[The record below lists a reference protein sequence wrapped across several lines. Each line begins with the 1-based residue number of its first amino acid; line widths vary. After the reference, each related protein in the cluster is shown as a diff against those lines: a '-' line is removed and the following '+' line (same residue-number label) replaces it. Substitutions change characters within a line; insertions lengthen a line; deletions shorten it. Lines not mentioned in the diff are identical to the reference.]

1 MAVPDRHP
9 PIHPSLLR
17 EFFMFGSGL
26 SVGQW
31 IVLAAASAF
40 LPGLAM
46 LPYIR
51 KAKKKALIPLF
62 FVVPAGIGA
71 LGIWGSATARGHGA
85 AESLEMYAWCMA
97 GLALLIVL
105 GRPQIKKNEELQ
117 AAGKDMEQPSGLYMA
132 VVFVSLGIAAIL
144 AFLVRK
150 YLIG

>member
-1 MAVPDRHP
+1 MAEPDRHP
-9 PIHPSLLR
+9 SVHPSCLR

-31 IVLAAASAF
+31 LVLAAASSP

-51 KAKKKALIPLF
+51 KAKKKALVPLF
-62 FVVPAGIGA
+62 FIVPAGLGA
-71 LGIWGSATARGHGA
+71 FGIWGSAAARGSGA

-105 GRPQIKKNEELQ
+105 GRPQIKRNEELQ
-117 AAGKDMEQPSGLYMA
+117 AAGKEMEQPSGLYMA
-132 VVFVSLGIAAIL
+132 VVFVSLGIAAVL

>member
-1 MAVPDRHP
+1 MAVPHHHP
-9 PIHPSLLR
+9 AIHPSRLR

-31 IVLAAASAF
+31 MALAAATSF

-51 KAKKKALIPLF
+51 KAKKKALVPLF

-71 LGIWGSATARGHGA
+71 LGIWGSAAARGYGA

-105 GRPQIKKNEELQ
+105 GRPQIKRNEELR
-117 AAGKDMEQPSGLYMA
+117 AAGKEMEQASGLYMA
-132 VVFVSLGIAAIL
+132 VVFASLGIAAVL